1 MLSVCVCART
11 VSALTQGAGVLA
23 PPLGVVGGARA
34 AHTDPISVCVR
45 AQISARTAH
54 RTDAK
59 SCLCAQ

>member
-11 VSALTQGAGVLA
+11 ASALTQGAGVLA

-45 AQISARTAH
+45 APPSVRAAH
-54 RTDAK
+54 RTAPK